1 MPNVIWEELILIE
14 RWMFSH
20 LMKAN
25 GSKIPDEER
34 EMDVNGTII
43 GPMSNDI

>member
-1 MPNVIWEELILIE
+1 MSNVIWEELIWIE
-14 RWMFSH
+14 GWMFSH